1 MKMLLAISLTL
12 AIPVLGGCAESKA
25 TPAATT
31 DAVGSPVHD
40 KQDQKLAEAP
50 AAKIAQPAETK
61 SQQGTAVSDRDQIDS
76 DKVIRRGKALP
87 KGDALTVATCVTDA
101 DKLNGKLVKV
111 TGIAT
116 QVCAKKGCW
125 WMLGGDKPTEKIRI
139 TAAEYG
145 FFVPRQIKGKKAT
158 VSGILEV
165 KHMSKEE
172 AQHLAD
178 DAKAAGKPL
187 AAGPLPTVEL
197 RLTAHGLEMKPA
209 GT

>member
-1 MKMLLAISLTL
+1 MKMLLALTL
-12 AIPVLGGCAESKA
+12 SLVLPILTGCAESRA
-25 TPAATT
+25 TKAATS
-31 DAVGSPVHD
+31 DAVASPENNEPAVN
-40 KQDQKLAEAP
+40 LAEAP
-50 AAKIAQPAETK
+50 GKKPAQTK
-61 SQQGTAVSDRDQIDS
+61 NQKGTAVADRDQIDS
-76 DKVIRRGKALP
+76 DKIIRRGKALP
-87 KGDALTVATCVTDA
+87 KGAALTVATCVTDA

-111 TGIAT
+111 AGTAT

-125 WMLGGDKPTEKIRI
+125 WMLSGDKPAQKIRI

-187 AAGPLPTVEL
+187 ATGPLPTVEL
-197 RLTAHGLEMKPA
+197 RLTAHGLEMSPA